1 MKLVKNMALVSMGA
15 GAVLAYQKYNKPVMD
30 KMEKMM
36 TSMKK
41 KANLKNGREKSIAIF
56 HEKQDFVK
64 NLQTPKYMWR
74 YGKKKKGNTL
84 L

>member
-41 KANLKNGREKSIAIF
+41 KANNKLEDMM
-56 HEKQDFVK
+56 Q
-64 NLQTPKYMWR
+64 
-74 YGKKKKGNTL
+74 
-84 L
+84 